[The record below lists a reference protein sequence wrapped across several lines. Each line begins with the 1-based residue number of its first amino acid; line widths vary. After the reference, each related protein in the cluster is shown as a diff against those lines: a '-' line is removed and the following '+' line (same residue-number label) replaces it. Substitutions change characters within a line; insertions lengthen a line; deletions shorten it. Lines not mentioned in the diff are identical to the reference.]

1 MGISIIICTYNR
13 ANLLK
18 FTLEAL
24 LRQSLPPEKFE
35 VIIVDDSSVDDTFDV
50 YSKFKIKFPNVT
62 YLYNSFNIGQ
72 PLSRNRGIEVAAGEH
87 VLFTDDDCIPSEKW
101 VETMSFYLHR
111 NPVVGGSVETPLLN
125 YLQLS
130 FNISGFHAFIPAGEI
145 RPVKMIVGANMGF
158 RRDVLKELGGFSN
171 EFPLT
176 DDMDISC
183 RAGLNGYEL
192 LFIPH
197 ASVLHNHNRISL
209 PLMLKSAF
217 RTGCSSILLR
227 NKYSELMNTP
237 FILRSPLLLL
247 LTSPLIALKATG
259 DIYLKNSY
267 LRNFVKTFPV
277 VYMLKMAWSIGAF
290 VSLRKQKIKE
300 KERWKKI

>member
-1 MGISIIICTYNR
+1 
-13 ANLLK
+13 
-18 FTLEAL
+18 
-24 LRQSLPPEKFE
+24 
-35 VIIVDDSSVDDTFDV
+35 
-50 YSKFKIKFPNVT
+50 
-62 YLYNSFNIGQ
+62 
-72 PLSRNRGIEVAAGEH
+72 
-87 VLFTDDDCIPSEKW
+87 
-101 VETMSFYLHR
+101 
-111 NPVVGGSVETPLLN
+111 
-125 YLQLS
+125 
-130 FNISGFHAFIPAGEI
+130 
-145 RPVKMIVGANMGF
+145 MGF

-171 EFPLT
+171 EFPLSE
-176 DDMDISC
+176 DMDISC
-183 RAGLNGYEL
+183 RAGLNGYEQ

-227 NKYSELMNTP
+227 NKYSKLMNTP
-237 FILRSPLLLL
+237 FILRSPLLIF

-300 KERWKKI
+300 KEIWKKI